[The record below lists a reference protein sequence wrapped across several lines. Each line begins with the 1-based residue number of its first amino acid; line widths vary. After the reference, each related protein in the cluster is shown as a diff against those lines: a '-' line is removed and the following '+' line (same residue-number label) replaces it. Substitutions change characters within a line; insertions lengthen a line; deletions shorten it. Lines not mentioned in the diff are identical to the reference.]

1 MKEPE
6 WLIQEAVVAVQK
18 KLIAI
23 HGGADGL
30 RDLGQLSATLN
41 RLKQKFTHGDPDICA
56 LAAAYGYGLTQIHCF
71 VDGNKRIGTV
81 AVITFLDINEYEF
94 TASEE
99 DVVITFRALAE
110 GKISEEELAAWIQEN
125 SSPKRQA
132 PPP

>member
-6 WLIQEAVVAVQK
+6 CLIQETVVAVQK

-23 HGGADGL
+23 HGGVDGL
-30 RDLGQLSATLN
+30 RDLGQLSATLS
-41 RLKQKFTHGDPDICA
+41 RPKQKLTHSDPDIFA
-56 LAAAYGYGLTQIHCF
+56 LAAAYGYGLTQNHCF
-71 VDGNKRIGTV
+71 IDGNKRIGAV

-110 GKISEEELAAWIQEN
+110 GKISEDELASWIREN
-125 SSPKRQA
+125 SSPKR
-132 PPP
+132 PPPP